1 MIETRLTLDELIA
14 RYAHTRQHPEAPIL
28 VSATA
33 DLKETDFILG
43 HDTTYR
49 VKRPQPRAA
58 QADVAPPR
66 PEAAVFVLAKSGR
79 NPFED
84 RITVGRADTNDVIL
98 PDKGVS
104 KFHGY
109 FLGEG
114 DGMRLIDTRSTNGT
128 FLDGHPVTEKGATAS
143 TRARVRFGPT
153 AEFVFIARKDVGA
166 WLDALAS
173 S

>member
-14 RYAHTRQHPEAPIL
+14 RYAHTRQHPDAPIL
-28 VSATA
+28 VSTTA

-49 VKRPQPRAA
+49 VKRPAQRAA
-58 QADVAPPR
+58 RDVAPPR

-84 RITVGRADTNDVIL
+84 RVTVGRATTNDVIL
-98 PDKGVS
+98 SDKGVS

-114 DGMRLIDTRSTNGT
+114 EAMRVIDTRSTNGT

-166 WLDALAS
+166 WLDALTS